1 MSRHS
6 YTKENKIVT
15 EHQEMKK
22 QNHIESDTS
31 DTSDGESDNDL
42 NIDNRKCN
50 ILNIQEVIAL
60 LERFIKLINESDLTT
75 SYDTHK
81 TNAALELIKLSTT
94 YNMTEDVTRAMLD
107 GAYWLIM
114 GIDTDKYTLARAID
128 NAKFKKVRVEKNL
141 QDSIL
146 TSLDT

>member
-1 MSRHS
+1 MSRRS

-15 EHQEMKK
+15 EQQEMKK
-22 QNHIESDTS
+22 QNNIESDTS

-94 YNMTEDVTRAMLD
+94 CNMTEDVTRAMLD

-128 NAKFKKVRVEKNL
+128 NAKFKV
-141 QDSIL
+141 
-146 TSLDT
+146 